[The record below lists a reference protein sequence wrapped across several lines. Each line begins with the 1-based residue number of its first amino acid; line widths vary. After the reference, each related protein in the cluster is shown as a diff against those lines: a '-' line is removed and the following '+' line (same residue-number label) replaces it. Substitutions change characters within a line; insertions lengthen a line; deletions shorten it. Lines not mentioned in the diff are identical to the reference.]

1 MLDSVQFV
9 EEKTASYATA
19 SDFCETFIRDMS
31 SLYLLA
37 LLLTG
42 NDDKAE
48 RCFISA
54 LDAAIEVVL
63 LLGGLVVLNA
73 TMA

>member
-1 MLDSVQFV
+1 
-9 EEKTASYATA
+9 
-19 SDFCETFIRDMS
+19 MS

-54 LDAAIEVVL
+54 LDAAIEVDL
-63 LLGGLVVLNA
+63 LLEGLAVLVRFKCQNGL
-73 TMA
+73 TDVLHQEVC

>member
-1 MLDSVQFV
+1 MRSAMVGLLVYCLGTSPLFAAEMQV
-9 EEKTASYATA
+9 
-19 SDFCETFIRDMS
+19 
-31 SLYLLA
+31 YLLA

-54 LDAAIEVVL
+54 LDAAIEVDL
-63 LLGGLVVLNA
+63 LLEGLVVLNA
-73 TMA
+73 KMA